1 MVLLFRSLHRQ
12 QLWQSLASAGFYVK
26 AALSLSADTLL
37 PERGGRIMMSAII
50 FTIYIGIRTPKTLA
64 RRVWAARIFVKSGLM
79 DLVFIL
85 FFLLSEALAALA
97 DMDALI
103 AFVNMI
109 YIPPLVGLIFLF
121 LRFSFPSLR
130 CVL

>member
-1 MVLLFRSLHRQ
+1 
-12 QLWQSLASAGFYVK
+12 
-26 AALSLSADTLL
+26 
-37 PERGGRIMMSAII
+37 MMSAII

-64 RRVWAARIFVKSGLM
+64 KRVWAARIFVKSGLM